1 MIFSIQLQPY
11 QHQKQCGGIVPG
23 FSHLLGGWGC
33 PAVFDF
39 WHEAPICHKPPCWV
53 QGGAAQL
60 HKTDFYLFI
69 FLLLNVPVEASTGNA
84 TGGASNLP
92 LLNYAPLWQIV
103 CRLHARWREF
113 SVSASG
119 LVNITISSQG
129 YLLIPDGARCALCIS
144 PPICGAYFFPRNESA
159 LIFYTFFLFL
169 CQYVRV
175 SRQNKQRVICIYTR
189 FAWNKE
195 LKNKKKKGRKFYP
208 TMFF

>member
-1 MIFSIQLQPY
+1 MISDTRLPFATNPHAGCRGELLSCT
-11 QHQKQCGGIVPG
+11 KQI
-23 FSHLLGGWGC
+23 F
-33 PAVFDF
+33 
-39 WHEAPICHKPPCWV
+39 I
-53 QGGAAQL
+53 
-60 HKTDFYLFI
+60 YLF

-92 LLNYAPLWQIV
+92 LLNYAPLWHIV